1 MFNNASEQVLHDNL
15 VAAGVPSE
23 VIREAKTAGLDWK
36 AILSFL
42 IKFGVEGLS
51 ELVQLQKTAT
61 SAGQQAA
68 VAPETETAP
77 TPATHTAT
85 HTDPAGKHAKHT
97 KRAE

>member
-23 VIREAKTAGLDWK
+23 VIREAKKAGFDWK

-42 IKFGVEGLS
+42 IKFGVEGLT
-51 ELVQLQKTAT
+51 ELVQLKKTAT
-61 SAGQQAA
+61 SAGQQSSAT
-68 VAPETETAP
+68 PETET
-77 TPATHTAT
+77 TPAT

-97 KRAE
+97 KRTD